1 MGIVSRTGPLNRAAE
16 YFGLDGDY
24 SLLPRLKYNFYIE
37 FILNEGITLEDSS
50 IRKTFV
56 FDRVSTVGLPDVD
69 YGITS
74 VNQYNRIRH
83 VPTRMTVGTVPI
95 AFYDTK
101 DNQFQTLMKAYSQHY
116 FNGHNLDTNNFS
128 GYNMLGEQFQTG
140 AGHPFGA
147 KSVDQDKRFMFE
159 QIKIHNKDSIQ
170 GGRTITLFNCM
181 IQSINHDTLNY
192 ADSQPILY
200 NVVFQPEHFNI
211 DVLQNEQSEE
221 KVQKSEQIIGN
232 IPGVQTNRLPIVEK
246 PPILESNAE
255 QSGRA
260 FTGSYD
266 PSKETLRNVNG
277 KTFVFQKNP
286 TSGLAEGQLPQE

>member
-1 MGIVSRTGPLNRAAE
+1 MGIVSTAGPRNRAAE
-16 YFGLDGDY
+16 FFGLDGDY
-24 SLLPRLKYNFYIE
+24 SLLPRLKYNFFVE

-50 IRKTFV
+50 IKKTFV

-69 YGITS
+69 YGMTT

-83 VPTRMTVGTVPI
+83 VPTRMTVGTIPI
-95 AFYDTK
+95 SFYDTK

-116 FNGHNLDTNNFS
+116 FNGHNLDTKNFS
-128 GYNMLGEQFQTG
+128 GYNMLGEQFETG
-140 AGHPFGA
+140 ISHPFVA
-147 KSVDQDKRFMFE
+147 KAVDLVKRFMFE
-159 QIKIHNKDSIQ
+159 EIRITTKDTLQ

-192 ADSQPILY
+192 ADSQPIFY

-211 DVLQNEQSEE
+211 DVIKNEQSEE

-232 IPGVQTNRLPIVEK
+232 LPGVQTNRLPVVEK
-246 PPILESNAE
+246 PPILENNAE
-255 QSGRA
+255 QLGRR

-266 PSKETLRNVNG
+266 PSKETLRNVDG
-277 KTFVFQKNP
+277 KTFVFPKGLPADASASVGP
-286 TSGLAEGQLPQE
+286 T